1 MLSFRHGGL
10 KCGSAHRNV
19 LSTPRALLCPTRSTV
34 PYGGDI
40 QAGDLHHPCP
50 AAHPWLLWVCAAS
63 AALGWAALPAGRK
76 AEPVLHLLC
85 PAHSSAGGD
94 APGVPRAPISAGST
108 PELAGTGAGSVLFT
122 ALPQGITHGCWALA
136 AGEDRAGGA
145 AQGQSFSCCLLC
157 PWCAEWTNKAEAGTK
172 WAQSGQLHPGHP
184 DRVNY
189 HTACGTWCLVG
200 LCCPST
206 AAAAQPSPSPWH

>member
-1 MLSFRHGGL
+1 MSCSTSLALVGL
-10 KCGSAHRNV
+10 CS
-19 LSTPRALLCPTRSTV
+19 LL
-34 PYGGDI
+34 
-40 QAGDLHHPCP
+40 
-50 AAHPWLLWVCAAS
+50 
-63 AALGWAALPAGRK
+63 LGWAALPAGRK

-94 APGVPRAPISAGST
+94 APGVLRAPISAGST

-184 DRVNY
+184 DGVNY

-200 LCCPST
+200 LCCPSNV
-206 AAAAQPSPSPWH
+206 AAARPSPSPWH